1 MRIELHV
8 AALVLLSA
16 LIHASWNTIVKSDV
30 DRLVSFA
37 VVMISGTILCL
48 FLAPFVAFPS
58 SEAWGYIV
66 ASTIV
71 HNFYYF
77 FLLRAYAHGDL
88 SHVYPI
94 ARGLGPLLVA
104 IFSGRLIGEALTTV
118 EYAGVLLVSIG
129 VTSLALA
136 RGLPHGA
143 EWRPTIYAVLTGMT
157 IAGYTIIDG
166 VGARQS
172 GDAIAYIVW
181 LNIAEGPWV
190 MMVAIVRRGR
200 VIVPYLQAYWWRG
213 AAGGAIATIG
223 YGIAIWALSLG
234 AMAHVAALRET
245 SVLFGAL
252 MGTFLLRESFGPRR
266 IAAASVVVAGLL
278 LMNLPILR

>member
-1 MRIELHV
+1 MTGPIMPTSRQLAWRGSSTLPPLATPSMPAISMPESPAVRPSRRHLPATVLRPRWWRIRERSYPLRRCRDPRRPGSRRHSAMRIELHV

-94 ARGLGPLLVA
+94 ARGMGPLLVA
-104 IFSGRLIGEALTTV
+104 IFSGR
-118 EYAGVLLVSIG
+118 
-129 VTSLALA
+129 
-136 RGLPHGA
+136 
-143 EWRPTIYAVLTGMT
+143 
-157 IAGYTIIDG
+157 
-166 VGARQS
+166 
-172 GDAIAYIVW
+172 
-181 LNIAEGPWV
+181 
-190 MMVAIVRRGR
+190 
-200 VIVPYLQAYWWRG
+200 
-213 AAGGAIATIG
+213 
-223 YGIAIWALSLG
+223 
-234 AMAHVAALRET
+234 
-245 SVLFGAL
+245 
-252 MGTFLLRESFGPRR
+252 
-266 IAAASVVVAGLL
+266 
-278 LMNLPILR
+278 